1 MALKLANFK
10 EQIFNDW
17 CPGCGDFG
25 ILNAL
30 QMALAELNLEPHNVA
45 IFSGIGCSGKLPH
58 FVKAYGI
65 HTLHGR
71 PLPYAIGAKLADP
84 SLEVIAVSGDGDGL
98 GIGVSHFI
106 HAGRRN
112 VDLTYIVH
120 DNGVYGL
127 TKGQASPT
135 LKLGV
140 KTKAIPEPNINDAVN
155 PIFLALSA
163 GVTFIARGY
172 AYDIKHLKD
181 ILVKAIRHRGFAF
194 VDVLQPCPTYN
205 DINTKAFYSGED
217 RLDPVSKKPMPRV
230 YRLEDFGY
238 DPVVRLGLTH
248 TQVMAKIGKVI
259 ELATEW
265 GERIP
270 IGVFYQNEAMPTY
283 EQRLEQR
290 LRTYM
295 ADPPAKQKISTPTG
309 FSATDITEVMSEL
322 VV

>member
-1 MALKLANFK
+1 MALKLADFK
-10 EQIFNDW
+10 EQIHNDW

-25 ILNAL
+25 ILSAL
-30 QMALAELNLEPHNVA
+30 QSALAELNLEPHQVA

-71 PLPYAIGAKLADP
+71 PLPYALGAKLANP
-84 SLEVIAVSGDGDGL
+84 NLEVIAVSGDGDGL
-98 GIGVSHFI
+98 GIGVSHFV

-112 VDLTYIVH
+112 VDVTYIVH

-155 PIFLALSA
+155 PIFLALAA

-181 ILVKAIRHRGFAF
+181 LLVKAIRHKGFAF
-194 VDVLQPCPTYN
+194 IDVLQPCPTYN
-205 DINTKAFYSGED
+205 DVNTKAFYSGED
-217 RLDPVSKKPMPRV
+217 RLDPLTKKPRPRV
-230 YRLEDFGY
+230 YRLEDLGY
-238 DPVVRLGLTH
+238 DPVVRADMTKE
-248 TQVMAKIGKVI
+248 QVMAK
-259 ELATEW
+259 
-265 GERIP
+265 
-270 IGVFYQNEAMPTY
+270 
-283 EQRLEQR
+283 
-290 LRTYM
+290 
-295 ADPPAKQKISTPTG
+295 
-309 FSATDITEVMSEL
+309 
-322 VV
+322 

>member
-1 MALKLANFK
+1 MALKLADFK
-10 EQIFNDW
+10 EQIHNDW

-25 ILNAL
+25 ILSAL
-30 QMALAELNLEPHNVA
+30 QSALAELGLEPHQVA

-58 FVKAYGI
+58 YVKAYGI

-71 PLPYAIGAKLADP
+71 PLPYAIGAKLANP

-112 VDLTYIVH
+112 VDMLYIIH

-135 LKLGV
+135 LRLGV
-140 KTKAIPEPNINDAVN
+140 KTKAIPEPNINEAIN

-172 AYDIKHLKD
+172 AYDIRHLKD
-181 ILVKAIRHRGFAF
+181 VFVKAIKHKGFAF

-217 RLDPVSKKPMPRV
+217 RLDPVTKRPRPRV
-230 YRLEDFGY
+230 YRLEDIGY
-238 DPVVRLGLTH
+238 DPVVRADMTKEQVLG
-248 TQVMAKIGKVI
+248 KIFKAI
-259 ELATEW
+259 ELCLEW
-265 GERIP
+265 GDHIP
-270 IGVFYQNEAMPTY
+270 IGVFYQNETVPTY

-290 LRTYM
+290 LRTYLSN
-295 ADPPAKQKISTPTG
+295 PPAKQRIATPEG
-309 FSATDITEVMSEL
+309 LAATDVAEIFEEL
-322 VV
+322 TV

>member
-1 MALKLANFK
+1 DFK
-10 EQIFNDW
+10 EQIHNDW

-25 ILNAL
+25 ILSAL
-30 QMALAELNLEPHNVA
+30 QSALAELNLEPHQVA

-71 PLPYAIGAKLADP
+71 PLPYALGAKLANP
-84 SLEVIAVSGDGDGL
+84 NLEVIAVSGDGDGL
-98 GIGVSHFI
+98 GIGVSHFV

-112 VDLTYIVH
+112 VDVTYIVH

-155 PIFLALSA
+155 PIFLALAA

-181 ILVKAIRHRGFAF
+181 LLVKAIRHKGFAF
-194 VDVLQPCPTYN
+194 IDVLQPCPTYN
-205 DINTKAFYSGED
+205 DVNTKAFYSGED
-217 RLDPVSKKPMPRV
+217 RLDPLTKKPRPRV
-230 YRLEDFGY
+230 YRLEDLGY
-238 DPVVRLGLTH
+238 DPVVRADMTKE
-248 TQVMAKIGKVI
+248 QVMAKIYKAI
-259 ELATEW
+259 ELSLEW
-265 GERIP
+265 GDHIP
-270 IGVFYQNEAMPTY
+270 IGVFYQNETMPTY

-290 LRTYM
+290 LRAYLSN
-295 ADPPAKQKISTPTG
+295 PPANQRLNTPEG
-309 FSATDITEVMSEL
+309 FSATDISEIL
-322 VV
+322 QELSV